1 MAYYE
6 QPTMTP
12 VINAPEEERAAFLVR
27 VYQHLGLAVGAFIV
41 FETVLFMSGIAK
53 AMYDFFARSGG
64 VAWLMLL
71 GGFMVAQWFASNS
84 VNKLDNPSA
93 QYAGLF
99 GTAAAQSFIFAP
111 FLYYVFKVNPDGGSD
126 VWAAA
131 AVTGIM
137 FAALTVVAFVTRRDL
152 GFLRPIVMWGFIAAL
167 GLIIV
172 SAIFGM
178 QLGLLFSVAMVALS
192 GAAILY
198 QTQDIVRRYPA
209 WAHVGAAVALFGS
222 LMTMFWYVLRIF
234 SSR

>member
-41 FETVLFMSGIAK
+41 FEVVLFMSGIAG

-64 VAWLMLL
+64 AAWLILL

-84 VNKLDNPSA
+84 VNKLDNPGA

-111 FLYYVFKVNPDGGSD
+111 FLYYVFNVNPDGGSD

-131 AVTGIM
+131 VVTGIM

-152 GFLRPIVMWGFIAAL
+152 SFLRPIVMWGFVAAL

-172 SAIFGM
+172 SVIFGL

-222 LMTMFWYVLRIF
+222 LMTMFWYILRIF
-234 SSR
+234 SNR

>member
-27 VYQHLGLAVGAFIV
+27 VYQHLGLAVAAFIV

-111 FLYYVFKVNPDGGSD
+111 FLYYVFEINPDGGSD

-152 GFLRPIVMWGFIAAL
+152 SFLRPIVMWGFVAAL

-222 LMTMFWYVLRIF
+222 LMTMFWYILRIF

>member
-1 MAYYE
+1 MAYYQ
-6 QPTMTP
+6 QPTMSP
-12 VINAPEEERAAFLVR
+12 VINAPDDERAAFLVR
-27 VYQHLGLAVGAFIV
+27 VYQHLALAVAAFVV
-41 FETVLFMSGIAK
+41 FETLLFMSGIAE

-64 VAWLMLL
+64 IAWLILL
-71 GGFMVAQWFASNS
+71 GGFAIANWFTSNS
-84 VNKLDNPSA
+84 VRKLDNPGA
-93 QYAGLF
+93 QYMGLF
-99 GTAAAQSFIFAP
+99 GTALAEAVIFAP

-131 AVTGIM
+131 VVTGLM

-152 GFLRPIVMWGFIAAL
+152 SFLRPIVMWGFVAAI

-178 QLGLLFSVAMVALS
+178 QLGLIFSVAMVALA

-198 QTQDIVRRYPA
+198 QTQEIVRRYPA

-222 LMTMFWYVLRIF
+222 LMTMFWYILRIF
-234 SSR
+234 SDR

>member
-27 VYQHLGLAVGAFIV
+27 VYQHLGLAVGAFVV
-41 FETVLFMSGIAK
+41 FETLLFMSGVAER
-53 AMYDFFARSGG
+53 MYDFFARSGG
-64 VAWLMLL
+64 AAWLLLL
-71 GGFMVAQWFASNS
+71 GGFAIANWFVSNS
-84 VNKLDNPSA
+84 VAKINDPNA
-93 QYAGLF
+93 QYLGLF
-99 GTAAAQSFIFAP
+99 GSALSQSVIFAP
-111 FLYYVFKVNPDGGSD
+111 FLYYVFNVNPDGGGD

-131 AVTGIM
+131 IVTGIM

-152 GFLRPIVMWGFIAAL
+152 SFLKPIVMWGFIAAI

-172 SAIFGM
+172 SVIFGM
-178 QLGLLFSVAMVALS
+178 QLGLLFSVAMVGLA

-209 WAHVGAAVALFGS
+209 WAYVGAAVALFGS

-234 SSR
+234 SNR